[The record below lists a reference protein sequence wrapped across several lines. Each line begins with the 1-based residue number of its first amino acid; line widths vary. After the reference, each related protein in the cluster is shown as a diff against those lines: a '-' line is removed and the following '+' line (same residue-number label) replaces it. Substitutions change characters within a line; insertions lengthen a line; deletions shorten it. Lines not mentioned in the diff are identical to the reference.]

1 MSSFRTG
8 FSLRGGASKMW
19 SRPQRPKPSD
29 VVALEDA
36 LRQLR
41 AEQLDRET
49 YQKRLN
55 QLLAAQRG
63 ET

>member
-1 MSSFRTG
+1 MG
-8 FSLRGGASKMW
+8 FSLKGSASKMW
-19 SRPQRPKPSD
+19 PRPQRPKPSD

-41 AEQLDRET
+41 AEQLDIAT
-49 YQKRLN
+49 YKKKVSE
-55 QLLAAQRG
+55 LLAMQRG